1 MDMDPAGIAGRTIP
15 ESPRRELLLAFAAF
29 LLVYGQPSVVC
40 ARVLLSV
47 TLPSLAVIVVGSM
60 LLAAPT
66 ARTFVRQG
74 GSISRL
80 ADFVIVAALV
90 QIVVTLLGLLVVAA
104 ANGDDLTALARATIV
119 LSSYPIAYYVVYRAG
134 GVSPLPVSFRS

>member
-1 MDMDPAGIAGRTIP
+1 MVFDPVKSTGRTA
-15 ESPRRELLLAFAAF
+15 SDTPRRQLFLAFAAF

-60 LLAAPT
+60 VLAAPT
-66 ARTFVRQG
+66 ARAFVRQG

-90 QIVVTLLGLLVVAA
+90 QIVVALVGELVVAA
-104 ANGDDLTALARATIV
+104 TSGGDLSAISRAAIV
-119 LSSYPIAYYVVYRAG
+119 LASYPIAYYVIYRAG
-134 GVSPLPVSFRS
+134 DASPLPVSFRS